1 MRAAQ
6 GTGDEDR
13 AAVIWHDA
21 ECGGYAADLPLWEEL
36 ATEAGG
42 PILELGCGTGRV
54 ALHLARRGH
63 EVTGL
68 DFEPALVAAL
78 NDRADADGLPAHAEL
93 RDAVD
98 FSLGRSFALVVAPML
113 FIQLLEGPAARR
125 SCLRSIAG
133 HLQRGGVA
141 AIAVFEGDATG
152 TPPSPPLPDVREQD
166 GWVYSSLPLEIL
178 ADDRS
183 LLVERLRQTVSPAG
197 DLQEEVSSVR
207 LRLLAADDLEAE
219 AEACGLHAARRR
231 EIAVSGRWLESTV
244 VLLEA

>member
-1 MRAAQ
+1 MRAGR
-6 GTGDEDR
+6 GTSDEDR
-13 AAVIWHDA
+13 AAVIWHDV

-36 ATEAGG
+36 ASEAGG

-68 DFEPALVAAL
+68 DVDPALVAAL
-78 NDRADADGLPAHAEL
+78 NERAGTDDLPAHAEL
-93 RDAVD
+93 GDATD
-98 FSLGRSFALVVAPML
+98 FSLGRSFPLVVAPML
-113 FIQLLEGPAARR
+113 LIQLLEGPAARR

-133 HLQRGGVA
+133 HLQQSGLA

-152 TPPSPPLPDVREQD
+152 TPPSPPLPDVQEQD
-166 GWVYSSLPLEIL
+166 GCIYSSLPLEIL
-178 ADDRS
+178 ADDSS
-183 LLVERLRQTVSPAG
+183 LLVERLRQTVSPGG
-197 DLQEEVSSVR
+197 DLQEEVSAVR

-219 AEACGLHAARRR
+219 AEACGLHPARRR
-231 EIAVSGRWLESTV
+231 EIAVSGRWLESTL